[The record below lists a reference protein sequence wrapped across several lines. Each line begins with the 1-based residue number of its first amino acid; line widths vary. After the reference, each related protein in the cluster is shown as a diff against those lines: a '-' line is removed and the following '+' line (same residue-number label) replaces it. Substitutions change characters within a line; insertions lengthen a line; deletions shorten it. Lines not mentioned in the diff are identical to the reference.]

1 MVPGGLAGLAVID
14 REVQAWRA
22 RMTGGVSPVAFSL
35 AYLDW
40 LAHLAGL
47 PGRQAELA
55 ARAWRDAMGLAAC
68 TAPAGAG
75 GRRRRL

>member
-1 MVPGGLAGLAVID
+1 MAAESGEGGRSAQGPSGLAVVPGGLAGLATLD

-22 RMTGGVSPVAFSL
+22 RVTGGVSPVAFSL

-47 PGRQAELA
+47 PGRQTELA
-55 ARAWRDAMGLAAC
+55 ARA
-68 TAPAGAG
+68 
-75 GRRRRL
+75 